1 MKWYIYIYIYILYR
15 WYDMIY
21 IYIYIWKVGKIIIL
35 QVAKPTFMLMV
46 GHWQILFWNY
56 LVPCLEVRIEFQ
68 F

>member
-1 MKWYIYIYIYILYR
+1 MIYIYIYYIDDMI
-15 WYDMIY
+15 WYDIY

-46 GHWQILFWNY
+46 GHWQIIFWNY